1 MILPVQI
8 SISISQTNPSLL
20 QFLSLITSFS
30 FAQSV
35 RFDGLIQ
42 DEQKNPLEM
51 ANIMAINNGTKA
63 MDSYGIT
70 NDKGKFQLTL
80 KPNTAYT
87 IKVSYLGMKSKE
99 IAVSTKAENMTQN
112 IVLDGAGI
120 ELEGV
125 EIVREMPVSI
135 KGDTIVYNADSFKS
149 GTEKKLE
156 DVLKKLP
163 GVEVNADG
171 EIEVE
176 GKKVSKLMVEG
187 KDFFD
192 GDTKLGVKNI
202 PADAIDKV
210 QVLRNYNEISQL
222 KGLENDHPNIYFGQL
237 YGMSDNITFYLSDKG
252 YNAAKYLPYGPV
264 KDVVPYLTRRAREN
278 TSVAG
283 QTGRELGLIM
293 KELKRRKSQKK

>member
-1 MILPVQI
+1 MNKALFIFA
-8 SISISQTNPSLL
+8 
-20 QFLSLITSFS
+20 FLFTYICFS
-30 FAQSV
+30 QSV
-35 RFDGLIQ
+35 RFDGFIQ

-51 ANIMAINNGTKA
+51 ANIMAVNSATKA

-80 KPNTAYT
+80 KPNTSYS

-99 IAVSTKAENMTQN
+99 ITISTQSANIVQN
-112 IVLDGAGI
+112 IVMDDAGI
-120 ELEGV
+120 ELQGV

-202 PADAIDKV
+202 PADAIDKI
-210 QVLRNYNEISQL
+210 QVLRNYNEIGAL
-222 KGLENDHPNIYFGQL
+222 KGLGNDQDNVAMNIKLKEGKKNFWFGDVTAGTGVGEL
-237 YGMSDNITFYLSDKG
+237 DSLS
-252 YNAAKYLPYGPV
+252 
-264 KDVVPYLTRRAREN
+264 
-278 TSVAG
+278 
-283 QTGRELGLIM
+283 LIHI
-293 KELKRRKSQKK
+293 